1 MIEIFRDVS
10 SVRVGHFQSVLEE
23 QGISTFIRNNNLS
36 VVEVPIP
43 VFYPALCIMNEEDHE
58 RAIQILREIIQ
69 REQSNDVIPE
79 IYCPS
84 CNETNPAN
92 FETCWSCEGELNPN

>member
-23 QGISTFIRNNNLS
+23 QGIPTFIRNNNLS

-43 VFYPALCIMNEEDHE
+43 VFYPALCIMNDEDHD
-58 RAIQILREIIQ
+58 RAIQILNDIIQ
-69 REQSNDVIPE
+69 LEQSQTEIPDVN
-79 IYCPS
+79 CPH
-84 CNETNPAN
+84 CEETNPAN
-92 FETCWSCEGELNPN
+92 FETCWSCEGNLISN